1 VEKASKDKKRLPDED
16 SANERFPRG
25 GRRNLKSTE
34 KNQRKDDHMA
44 TEKKSAAPKAA
55 AKAKAQIKVKDLKTR
70 KDPRG
75 GRKNGSDDF

>member
-1 VEKASKDKKRLPDED
+1 M
-16 SANERFPRG
+16 
-25 GRRNLKSTE
+25 KSTE

-44 TEKKSAAPKAA
+44 TEKKTAAPKVA

>member
-1 VEKASKDKKRLPDED
+1 
-16 SANERFPRG
+16 
-25 GRRNLKSTE
+25 
-34 KNQRKDDHMA
+34 MA